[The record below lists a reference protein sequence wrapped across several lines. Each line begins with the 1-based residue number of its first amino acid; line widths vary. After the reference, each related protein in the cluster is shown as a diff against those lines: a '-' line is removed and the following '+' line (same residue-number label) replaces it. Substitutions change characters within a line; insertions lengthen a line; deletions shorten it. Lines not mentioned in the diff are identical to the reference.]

1 MEDAA
6 LVDDTLETIPGNTTG
21 RGIVKRDQLHLGGRR
36 RLHNISNVLV
46 VGQEDGKAVIGRKL
60 LLLSVPKTCERGWW
74 YRPTPVPR
82 NKPVVRLPKAISPRL
97 FHVPPRPS
105 ATGHKSITDLPATS
119 TIFKKLLVKKPICL
133 PSGDQ
138 NGYEAPSV
146 PGSGVRLVRSSE
158 RSDNMRVPLPSE
170 PTTAM

>member
-1 MEDAA
+1 MCSLSGKKTGKRWLAANLCFSVSVRFVSAVAVPPDAS
-6 LVDDTLETIPGNTTG
+6 T
-21 RGIVKRDQLHLGGRR
+21 
-36 RLHNISNVLV
+36 
-46 VGQEDGKAVIGRKL
+46 
-60 LLLSVPKTCERGWW
+60 
-74 YRPTPVPR
+74 R
-82 NKPVVRLPKAISPRL
+82 NKPVVRLPKTITPRL

-119 TIFKKLLVKKPICL
+119 TIFKKLLVKKPTCL

-146 PGSGVRLVRSSE
+146 PGSAVEVVRSSE
-158 RSDNMRVPLPSE
+158 RSDNIRVPLLSE